1 MAGTAVTGERFRQG
15 MTFQEYLDQMTTNKD
30 RFLQQLAEVQVTPEE
45 QAVFRNR
52 RDRLH
57 VLVITEDWCGDAIS
71 NFPVLARMVEGAPNV
86 EMRVFLRDRNPDL
99 MDLYLNRGIYRSI
112 PVFVFF
118 DAQMREV
125 ARFIERPPSVTEYM
139 EQKQLEL
146 RRAMREEKKVEW
158 RRAAAEEIRKI
169 LA

>member
-1 MAGTAVTGERFRQG
+1 MVTMQRFAQG

-30 RFLQQLAEVQVTPEE
+30 KFVEALAAVRVTSEE
-45 QAVFRNR
+45 RATFAGR
-52 RDRLH
+52 REKLN
-57 VLVITEDWCGDAIS
+57 VLVLTEDWCGDALT

-99 MDLYLNRGIYRSI
+99 MDQYLNRGLFRSI

-118 DAQMREV
+118 DGDMEEI
-125 ARFIERPPSVTEYM
+125 ARFIERPPKITEFM

-146 RRAMREEKKVEW
+146 RRQMRAEHTAEW
-158 RRAAAEEIRKI
+158 QRAAAQEIRTI
-169 LA
+169 LG